1 MKIPYLK
8 KKPELKSY
16 HNVTWED
23 NYSWIHQK
31 NILEVLRD
39 KTKLDPEVKNY
50 LDEENSYA
58 NYHLKDTEN
67 LQKKLFDEIK
77 GRIKLDDESL
87 PYKDHTYE
95 YWSKTTAVG
104 NYSIKLRK
112 KIDTDLVE
120 EIWNGDEEKKKLETE
135 YFGVGDL
142 EVSNND
148 KYLGYSL
155 DIKGSEYYTIFIRDI
170 KTNEI
175 ITKEISETSGGIT
188 FSLDDKYVFYSK
200 LDQNHRAR
208 KIYRHE
214 IGNFNGQDELIFEEK
229 SEAFTVSIGLSSD
242 EKYYFIN
249 TSDHNTSEQYY
260 FGVDEINIKPKLII
274 KREKGII
281 YSVSSW
287 DSKFFNHTNKDAED
301 FKIDVSDSLE
311 KQNWKTFIPP
321 RDEVLI
327 GGCTFLKNW
336 IIRSETSNA
345 LDKLFVKN
353 ISSGVE
359 EELIFSNETVYV
371 PGISLIQK
379 DRDTDNVYLGYSS
392 PKTPSRVYSYNLST
406 KTKKLVKEQ
415 EIPSG
420 HNPEDY
426 IVERVDYK
434 SHDGRLVPLT
444 ITRHKKTK
452 IDGSANLLLYG
463 YGSYGSSMSP
473 NFSSTR
479 LSLINRDIIWAT
491 AHIRGGMEK
500 GMKWWKE
507 GKLINKKNT
516 FEDYI
521 HAAKYLI
528 DNNYS
533 SKGKIIGMGGSA
545 GGLLMGAVVN
555 QAPELFLGII
565 MAVPFVDSLTTNLD
579 HSLPLTVGEF
589 DEFGNAK
596 DIKEHFDYI
605 FSYAPYNN
613 IKKMDYPHILITT
626 SLSANTLAVTPE
638 PHENT
643 IFLLWS
649 KLNGLNFST
658 ILSLA
663 INVRSSVFIN
673 SEKGKQNE
681 FLIDPL
687 LKPFLGSATF
697 PSNLSILLASITL
710 NSFSEIF
717 LSISCLSFTSFLFSL
732 AL

>member
-8 KKPELKSY
+8 KKPELKSC

-39 KTKLDPEVKNY
+39 KNKLLPEVKDY
-50 LDEENSYA
+50 LEEENKYTEH
-58 NYHLKDTEN
+58 HLEN
-67 LQKKLFDEIK
+67 TKPIQKKLFDEIK

-95 YWSKTTAVG
+95 YWTKTTKTG

-112 KIDTDLVE
+112 KINSDEIE
-120 EIWNGDEEKKKLETE
+120 EIWNGDKEKENLGVE

-155 DIKGSEYYTIFIRDI
+155 DTKGSEYYTIFIRNI
-170 KTNEI
+170 ENNEI
-175 ITKEISETSGGIT
+175 ITKEIAETSGGIT
-188 FSLDDKYVFYSK
+188 FSLDDKFIFYSK
-200 LDQNHRAR
+200 LDKNHRAR

-214 IGNFNGQDELIFEEK
+214 IGNFKDQDQLIFEEK
-229 SEAFTVSIGLSSD
+229 TEAFTVGIGLSSD

-249 TSDHNTSEQYY
+249 SSDHNTSEQYY
-260 FGVDEINIKPKLII
+260 FSVEEKNPKPKLIMQ
-274 KREKGII
+274 REKGIL
-281 YSVSSW
+281 YSISSW
-287 DSKFFNHTNKDAED
+287 DGKFYNHTNKNAED

-311 KQNWKTFIPP
+311 NQEWKTFIPA

-327 GGCTFLKNW
+327 GGLTFLKDW
-336 IIRSETSNA
+336 IIRSETSDA

-353 ISSGVE
+353 ISTGIE
-359 EELIFSNETVYV
+359 EELIFSNEKIYV
-371 PGISLIQK
+371 PGVSLVQR
-379 DRDTDNVYLGYSS
+379 DRNTNDIYLGYSS
-392 PKTPSRVYSYNLST
+392 PKTPSRVYSYNLKNKS
-406 KTKKLVKEQ
+406 KKLVKEQ

-420 HNPEDY
+420 HNPDDY
-426 IVERVDYK
+426 VVERVEYK

-479 LSLINRDIIWAT
+479 LSLIDRDIIWAT

-507 GKLINKKNT
+507 GKLTNKKNT

-521 HAAKYLI
+521 YAAKYLI
-528 DNNYS
+528 DQKYS

-596 DIKEHFDYI
+596 DNKEHFDYI

-626 SLSANTLAVTPE
+626 SLSDNRVLFDE
-638 PHENT
+638 PAKFTAKLRDYKTDNN
-643 IFLLWS
+643 LLLLKTEMNAGHGGKS
-649 KLNGLNFST
+649 GRDG
-658 ILSLA
+658 A
-663 INVRSSVFIN
+663 IEEIAIDYAFALKI
-673 SEKGKQNE
+673 SEK
-681 FLIDPL
+681 I
-687 LKPFLGSATF
+687 
-697 PSNLSILLASITL
+697 
-710 NSFSEIF
+710 
-717 LSISCLSFTSFLFSL
+717 
-732 AL
+732 

>member
-50 LDEENSYA
+50 LDKENSYA
-58 NYHLKDTEN
+58 DYHLKDTEN

-77 GRIKLDDESL
+77 ARIKLDDESL

-95 YWSKTTAVG
+95 YWSKTTAIG

-112 KIDTDLVE
+112 RIDTDLVE

-155 DIKGSEYYTIFIRDI
+155 DTKGSEYYTIFIRDI
-170 KTNEI
+170 KTNKI
-175 ITKEISETSGGIT
+175 ITKEITETSGGIT
-188 FSLDDKYVFYSK
+188 FSLDDKYVFYSR

-214 IGNFNGQDELIFEEK
+214 IGNFNSQDELIFEEK

-260 FGVDEINIKPKLII
+260 FGVDEINTKPKLIM

-287 DSKFFNHTNKDAED
+287 DNKFYNHTNKDAED

-359 EELIFSNETVYV
+359 EELIFSNENVYV
-371 PGISLIQK
+371 PGISLTQR

-507 GKLINKKNT
+507 GKLTNKKNT

-626 SLSANTLAVTPE
+626 SLSDNRVLFDE
-638 PHENT
+638 PAKFTAKLREYKTDNN
-643 IFLLWS
+643 LL
-649 KLNGLNFST
+649 
-658 ILSLA
+658 
-663 INVRSSVFIN
+663 
-673 SEKGKQNE
+673 
-681 FLIDPL
+681 L
-687 LKPFLGSATF
+687 LKTEMNAGHGGKSGRDGA
-697 PSNLSILLASITL
+697 IE
-710 NSFSEIF
+710 EIAIDYAF
-717 LSISCLSFTSFLFSL
+717 
-732 AL
+732 ALKVAEKI

>member
-1 MKIPYLK
+1 MKIPYLR
-8 KKPELKSY
+8 KKPELKSC

-23 NYSWIHQK
+23 NYSWIHQE

-39 KTKLDPEVKNY
+39 KDKLLPEVREY
-50 LDEENSYA
+50 LEKENEYTDH
-58 NYHLKDTEN
+58 HLKNTKT
-67 LQKKLFDEIK
+67 LQKDLFNEIK

-95 YWSKTTAVG
+95 YWTKTTETG

-112 KIDTDLVE
+112 KIGSDLVE
-120 EIWNGDEEKKKLETE
+120 EIWNGDNEKEKLGVE

-155 DIKGSEYYTIFIRDI
+155 DTKGSEYYIIFIREI
-170 KTNEI
+170 KTNKI

-188 FSLDDKYVFYSK
+188 FSLDDKYIFYSK
-200 LDQNHRAR
+200 LDENHRAR
-208 KIYRHE
+208 KIFRHE
-214 IGNFNGQDELIFEEK
+214 IGKFNDEDELIFEEK
-229 SEAFTVSIGLSSD
+229 SEAFTVGIGLSSD

-260 FGVDEINIKPKLII
+260 FGVGEEKPSPKLIMQ
-274 KREKGII
+274 REKGVI

-287 DSKFFNHTNKDAED
+287 DNKFYNHTNKNAED
-301 FKIDVSDSLE
+301 FKIDVTDSLIDQ
-311 KQNWKTFIPP
+311 KWKTFIPA
-321 RDEVLI
+321 RNEVLI

-345 LDKLFVKN
+345 LDKLFVRN
-353 ISSGVE
+353 ISSGIE
-359 EELIFSNETVYV
+359 EELKFSDENIYV
-371 PGISLIQK
+371 PGISLTQK
-379 DRDTDNVYLGYSS
+379 DRDTDEVHLGYSS
-392 PKTPSRVYSYNLST
+392 PKTPSRVYKYNLSN
-406 KTKKLVKEQ
+406 KSKKLLKEQ

-426 IVERVDYK
+426 IVERVEYE

-444 ITRHKKTK
+444 ITRHKDTKT
-452 IDGSANLLLYG
+452 DGSANLLLYG
-463 YGSYGSSMSP
+463 YGSYGNSMSP
-473 NFSSTR
+473 GFSSTR
-479 LSLINRDIIWAT
+479 LSLINRNIIWAT

-507 GKLINKKNT
+507 GKLTNKKNT

-521 HAAKYLI
+521 YAAKYLI
-528 DNNYS
+528 KNNYS

-555 QAPELFLGII
+555 QEPELFLGII

-596 DIKEHFDYI
+596 DNKEHFDYI

-613 IKKMDYPHILITT
+613 IKKMDYPHMLITT
-626 SLSANTLAVTPE
+626 SLSDNRVLFDE
-638 PHENT
+638 PAKFTAKLREYKTDNN
-643 IFLLWS
+643 LL
-649 KLNGLNFST
+649 
-658 ILSLA
+658 
-663 INVRSSVFIN
+663 
-673 SEKGKQNE
+673 
-681 FLIDPL
+681 L
-687 LKPFLGSATF
+687 LKTEMNAGHGGKSGRDGA
-697 PSNLSILLASITL
+697 IE
-710 NSFSEIF
+710 EIAIDYAF
-717 LSISCLSFTSFLFSL
+717 
-732 AL
+732 ALKIAQKI

>member
-50 LDEENSYA
+50 LDKENSYA
-58 NYHLKDTEN
+58 DYHLKDTEN

-77 GRIKLDDESL
+77 ARIKLDDESL

-95 YWSKTTAVG
+95 YWSKTTAIG

-155 DIKGSEYYTIFIRDI
+155 DTKGSEYYTIFIRDI
-170 KTNEI
+170 KTNKI
-175 ITKEISETSGGIT
+175 ITKEITETSGGIT
-188 FSLDDKYVFYSK
+188 FSLDDRYVFYSK

-214 IGNFNGQDELIFEEK
+214 IGNFNSQDELIFEEK

-260 FGVDEINIKPKLII
+260 FGVDEINTKPKLIM

-287 DSKFFNHTNKDAED
+287 DSKFYNHTNKDAED

-359 EELIFSNETVYV
+359 EELIFSNENVYV
-371 PGISLIQK
+371 PGISLTQRN
-379 DRDTDNVYLGYSS
+379 RDTDNVYLGYSS

-406 KTKKLVKEQ
+406 KAKKLVKEQ

-507 GKLINKKNT
+507 GKLTNKKNT

-626 SLSANTLAVTPE
+626 SLSDNRVLFDE
-638 PHENT
+638 PAKFTAKLRDYKTDNN
-643 IFLLWS
+643 LL
-649 KLNGLNFST
+649 
-658 ILSLA
+658 
-663 INVRSSVFIN
+663 
-673 SEKGKQNE
+673 
-681 FLIDPL
+681 L
-687 LKPFLGSATF
+687 LKTEMNAGHGGKSGRDGA
-697 PSNLSILLASITL
+697 IE
-710 NSFSEIF
+710 EIAIDYAF
-717 LSISCLSFTSFLFSL
+717 
-732 AL
+732 ALKIAEKI

>member
-1 MKIPYLK
+1 MKIPQLAK
-8 KKPELKSY
+8 KLELKSC
-16 HNVTWED
+16 HNVEWED
-23 NYSWIHQK
+23 YYSWIHQE

-39 KTKLDPEVKNY
+39 KSKLNPEVKKY
-50 LDEENSYA
+50 LDEENMYA
-58 NYHLKDTEN
+58 EHHLKDTKK

-95 YWSKTTAVG
+95 YWTKTTVKG

-112 KIDTDLVE
+112 KIGTSKID
-120 EIWNGDEEKKKLETE
+120 EIWNGDKEKEQLKTE

-155 DIKGSEYYTIFIRDI
+155 DLKGSEYYTIYIRDI
-170 KTNEI
+170 ETNKI
-175 ITKEISETSGGIT
+175 ISKEIAETSGGIT
-188 FSLDDKYVFYSK
+188 FSLDDKYIFYSK
-200 LDQNHRAR
+200 LDENHRAR

-214 IGNFNGQDELIFEEK
+214 IGNYKDEDTLIFEEK

-260 FGVDEINIKPKLII
+260 FHVDETEPSPKLIM
-274 KREKGII
+274 KRERGVL
-281 YSVSSW
+281 YSTSSW
-287 DSKFFNHTNKDAED
+287 DGKFYNHTNKNAED
-301 FKIDVSDSLE
+301 FKIDVTDNLE
-311 KQNWKTFIPP
+311 KQDWKPFILSKK
-321 RDEVLI
+321 EVLI
-327 GGCTFLKNW
+327 GGLTFLKNW

-345 LDKLFVKN
+345 LDKLFVRN
-353 ISSGVE
+353 ISTNIE
-359 EELIFSNETVYV
+359 QELIFSDETIYV
-371 PGISLIQK
+371 PGVSLTQRN
-379 DRDTDNVYLGYSS
+379 RDTDEVYLGYSS
-392 PKTPSRVYSYNLST
+392 PKTPSRVYKFNLSN
-406 KTKKLVKEQ
+406 KSKELVKEQ

-420 HNPEDY
+420 HNPENY
-426 IVERVDYK
+426 IVERVEFK

-452 IDGSANLLLYG
+452 TDGSANLLLYG

-473 NFSSTR
+473 SFSSTR
-479 LSLINRDIIWAT
+479 LSLIDRDVIWAT

-521 HAAKYLI
+521 HAGKYLI
-528 DNNYS
+528 ENDYT

-555 QAPELFLGII
+555 QSPELFLGII

-579 HSLPLTVGEF
+579 HTLPLTVGEF

-596 DIKEHFDYI
+596 DNKEHFDYI

-613 IKKMDYPHILITT
+613 IKKTDYPNILITT
-626 SLSANTLAVTPE
+626 SLSDNRVLFDE
-638 PHENT
+638 PAKFTAKLREYKTDNN
-643 IFLLWS
+643 LL
-649 KLNGLNFST
+649 
-658 ILSLA
+658 
-663 INVRSSVFIN
+663 
-673 SEKGKQNE
+673 
-681 FLIDPL
+681 L
-687 LKPFLGSATF
+687 LKTEMNAGHGGKSGRDGA
-697 PSNLSILLASITL
+697 IE
-710 NSFSEIF
+710 EIAIDYAF
-717 LSISCLSFTSFLFSL
+717 
-732 AL
+732 ALKIAKKN